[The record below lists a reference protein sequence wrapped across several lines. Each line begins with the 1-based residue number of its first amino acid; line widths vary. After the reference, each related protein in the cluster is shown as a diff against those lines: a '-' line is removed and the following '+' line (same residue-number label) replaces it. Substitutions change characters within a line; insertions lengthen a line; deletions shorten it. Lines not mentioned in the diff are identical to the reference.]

1 MIDVGE
7 NIVDGKLVGDV
18 EFEKAKERSAFIS
31 PVPGGVGP
39 VTNVMLV
46 RNLITLSELQKLYH
60 GNR

>member
-7 NIVDGKLVGDV
+7 SVVNGKLVGDV
-18 EFEKAKERSAFIS
+18 EFETAKERASYIS

-46 RNLITLSELQKLYH
+46 QNLISLHKFQAFY
-60 GNR
+60 